1 MGAPD
6 LLQHLRGAGF
16 RLDVAGDK
24 LMVAPAAALTDAYR
38 QAIREHRTE
47 LLALLAGT
55 PATLVNAINRCCD
68 VRGDDDANRAALIA
82 ECSALT
88 APEQADMREHFE
100 LQAAIWRRAAR
111 GGRP

>member
-1 MGAPD
+1 
-6 LLQHLRGAGF
+6 
-16 RLDVAGDK
+16 
-24 LMVAPAAALTDAYR
+24 MVAPAAALTDAHR

-82 ECSALT
+82 ECNALD
-88 APEQADMREHFE
+88 AAGQADMLAHFSSE
-100 LQAAIWRRAAR
+100 ADRWERACR